1 MIILLFLSLNLSFGQ
16 TISGDVSFWGKS
28 DILNFDEIG
37 DCKAITGDIS
47 SVFVRVEG
55 QQLFFRITFD
65 NMVIRKH
72 NIITEDLF
80 QNSEVFLELKIN
92 NKFNKNIILDRHFDL
107 KMMELSKDKAYQLR
121 TPNLIFGKCKPILH
135 QIQNLRIWNFT

>member
-1 MIILLFLSLNLSFGQ
+1 MTFNNLITYKKKYFFYFFIMIILLLSSLNLSFGQ
-16 TISGDVSFWGKS
+16 TISGDVNFWGKS

-37 DCKAITGDIS
+37 DCKAMTGDIS

-55 QQLFFRITFD
+55 EQLFLRITFD

-92 NKFNKNIILDRHFDL
+92 NKLNKNIILDRHFDL
-107 KMMELSKDKAYQLR
+107 KMMELSKDETY
-121 TPNLIFGKCKPILH
+121 
-135 QIQNLRIWNFT
+135 